1 MLYNTIVLF
10 YKSIKIMEVRTTTS
24 IKLNPVVKERT
35 KAIFN
40 DLGITFSDAVN
51 IFLKQVE
58 LHNGMPFDVKIPNK
72 ETLKAMQEAKQ
83 GINVV
88 DFDIKEFE
96 RIQITNK

>member
-10 YKSIKIMEVRTTTS
+10 LINKKIMEVRTTTS
-24 IKLNPVVKERT
+24 IKLNPVVKENT

-40 DLGITFSDAVN
+40 ELGLTMSDAVN

-58 LHNGMPFDVKIPNK
+58 LQGGLPFEVKIPNK
-72 ETLKAMQEAKQ
+72 ETLKAIKEARA

-88 DFDIKEFE
+88 EFNIEDFK
-96 RIQITNK
+96 R